1 MISGKG
7 RIDRRP
13 AFRPWWLLAWGVGLV
28 WLAPLLYAL
37 WAAMHPPA
45 YVARFDLLAPLTLEN
60 FAEAWT
66 YAPFPRYLANTIIM
80 VVGLMLSQFVLCSL
94 AGFAFARFRFA
105 GNRIAFALVL
115 AQLLIAPEI
124 LIVQNYRTIAT
135 LGLADTIAGIALPY
149 AASAFGVFLL
159 RQTYKQVPR
168 ELEDAARIDGSGW
181 LGVLLRIYV
190 PLARPTYLAYGLVS
204 VSHHW
209 NDFLWP
215 LVVTSSVETRPLTVG
230 LAIFAAPESGVDWA
244 VLSAGTIIAIAPL
257 SVAFLVFQRQ
267 FTDAMLRAGI
277 KQ

>member
-1 MISGKG
+1 MNQRST
-7 RIDRRP
+7 
-13 AFRPWWLLAWGVGLV
+13 FRPWWLLAWVVGII
-28 WLAPLLYAL
+28 WMTPLLYAL
-37 WAAMHPPA
+37 WAAIHPPA
-45 YVARFDLLAPLTLEN
+45 YVARFDVLAPLTLEN

-66 YAPFPRYLANTIIM
+66 YAPFPRYLANTTIM

-105 GNRIAFALVL
+105 GSRIAFALVL

-181 LGVLLRIYV
+181 FGVLLRIYV

-215 LVVTSSVETRPLTVG
+215 LIVTSSVHTRPLTVG

-244 VLSAGTIIAIAPL
+244 VLSAGTVIAIAPL